1 MRPRTELRV
10 RPALL
15 VALAVTLLGGSG
27 FGSSADAGSLAAIQE
42 SGWLHVCAHPD
53 ALPFSS
59 QDPARPGLQLE
70 LAGAVARALG
80 VRLQV
85 DWIVFTRHARRV
97 DCDALMGSIV
107 PLGESAARRGQRV
120 TRPYAGGGYQLV
132 VGPGVTGVS
141 GIEDVK
147 GGKIGVE
154 HTSWPHYLLSRQ
166 GIATAQ
172 FASQTEILKA
182 VDNGEAAAGVVTGP
196 YLGWYLRQHPASAV
210 KAVDA
215 YVPPND
221 LRWNV
226 AVGLRNADDAL
237 LQRVNQILDGLV
249 ADGTI
254 QGIFAK
260 YGITYAPP
268 IRP

>member
-1 MRPRTELRV
+1 MRARR
-10 RPALL
+10 ALL
-15 VALAVTLLGGSG
+15 VALVGVLLCSLPLGPT
-27 FGSSADAGSLAAIQE
+27 AEAGSLAAIRE

-59 QDPARPGLQLE
+59 QDPSRPGLQLE
-70 LAGAVARALG
+70 IGGAVARALG
-80 VRLQV
+80 VRMQV

-107 PLGESAARRGQRV
+107 PLGGPASRRGQRL

-132 VGPGVTGVS
+132 VGPNAAGVS
-141 GIEDVK
+141 RVEDVK

-154 HTSWPHYLLSRQ
+154 HTSWPHYLLSHQ
-166 GIATAQ
+166 GIPTAS
-172 FASQTEILKA
+172 FASQTEILEA
-182 VDNGEAAAGVVTGP
+182 VDKGETAAGLVTGP
-196 YLGWYLRQHPASAV
+196 YLGWYLKQHPESAV

-215 YVPPND
+215 YTAPND

-237 LQRVNQILDGLV
+237 LQRVNQILDLLL

-254 QGIFAK
+254 QGIFAR
-260 YGITYAPP
+260 YGITYSPP
-268 IRP
+268 IPP

>member
-1 MRPRTELRV
+1 MRV
-10 RPALL
+10 RHTLL
-15 VALAVTLLGGSG
+15 VALIGALLCSLL
-27 FGSSADAGSLAAIQE
+27 SASTGEAASLAAIRE

-59 QDPARPGLQLE
+59 QDPSRPGLQLE
-70 LAGAVARALG
+70 IGGAVARGLG
-80 VRLQV
+80 VRMQV

-97 DCDALMGSIV
+97 DCDALMGSIM
-107 PLGESAARRGQRV
+107 PLGNPAARRGQRV
-120 TRPYAGGGYQLV
+120 TKPYAGGGYQLV
-132 VGPGVTGVS
+132 VAPGITGVS
-141 GIEDVK
+141 RIEDVK

-154 HTSWPHYLLSRQ
+154 HTSWPHYLLSHQ
-166 GIATAQ
+166 GIATAS
-172 FASQTEILKA
+172 FGSQTEIL
-182 VDNGEAAAGVVTGP
+182 EAMDKNEVPAGVVTGP
-196 YLGWYLRQHPASAV
+196 YLGWYLKQHPDSAV

-226 AVGLRNADDAL
+226 AIGLRNADDAL
-237 LQRVNQILDGLV
+237 LQRVNEILDGLL